1 MFIGV
6 LLLSLTKANRGID
19 IPLPSVVISNL
30 YICNKG
36 TAMQNHIPHSQIGLK
51 IQKQKKT
58 KKQNTN
64 VCEDYTIYITTTYT
78 QYTFR
83 EDARNR
89 YAFCKSQ
96 KKTKMQC
103 SDCLMLFLSIQA
115 TKGNAVCVTFK
126 YEIQSK
132 CGLFSNR
139 LGKLAEWKSRN
150 QEVS

>member
-51 IQKQKKT
+51 IQKKKQ
-58 KKQNTN
+58 KQNTN

-78 QYTFR
+78 QYTFEKMR
-83 EDARNR
+83 EIV
-89 YAFCKSQ
+89 
-96 KKTKMQC
+96 
-103 SDCLMLFLSIQA
+103 MLFVNRR
-115 TKGNAVCVTFK
+115 KKPKCNAVIV
-126 YEIQSK
+126 
-132 CGLFSNR
+132 
-139 LGKLAEWKSRN
+139 
-150 QEVS
+150 